1 MIKVIN
7 EAFNKNFPSWFSYFL
22 THSRKFGKDVI
33 YTLSKKYDIDLKNV
47 NAINVT
53 DPNDPGLKDPDNI
66 VVVDLASSSSD
77 PELTCYVYHPLPNGS
92 RENII
97 DVTLRSENAKRKL
110 KASRRGVKNLFS
122 IADHLVLIS
131 ISENKKAYKDRYE
144 DPRNDYA
151 GEYAGQ
157 YFNNKF
163 TYDNPYT
170 KKPGKVPD
178 DKWHVDSWWRDK
190 SGYATREP
198 EEIVGSY
205 YKFNLDNID
214 DVFDRYYNKLSK
226 AKSKIGELNSR
237 VLNSE
242 DASSSDLKTIKSCGS
257 WLNSLYNT
265 LSQLRKGINRIIK
278 EIGKESWESKK
289 DELGLT
295 DEELFQY
302 ELKHNPLSGF
312 PAAVLKEKVDEHMGS
327 LWYSIKYADKHIN

>member
-1 MIKVIN
+1 MVFI
-7 EAFNKNFPSWFSYFL
+7 FL
-22 THSRKFGKDVI
+22 THSRKFGRDVI
-33 YTLSKKYDIDLKNV
+33 YTLSKKYDIDLKNT

-77 PELTCYVYHPLPNGS
+77 PELTCYVYHPLPDGS

-97 DVTLRSENAKRKL
+97 DVTLRSNNAKRKL
-110 KASRRGVKNLFS
+110 KASRRGVKSLFS

-131 ISENKKAYKDRYE
+131 ISENKKAYKDRYQ

-170 KKPGKVPD
+170 KKPGRVPD
-178 DKWHVDSWWRDK
+178 DKWHVDSQWRDK
-190 SGYATREP
+190 SGY
-198 EEIVGSY
+198 EIRQPSEIIGSN

-214 DVFDRYYNKLSK
+214 EVFDRYYNKLSK
-226 AKSKIGELNSR
+226 AKSKIDELNSR
-237 VLNSE
+237 IANLGDTSIYSNYYYKVCNSSFK
-242 DASSSDLKTIKSCGS
+242 AISKT
-257 WLNSLYNT
+257 LP
-265 LSQLRKGINRIIK
+265 QLREGINRILK

-289 DELGLT
+289 EELGLD

-302 ELKHNPLSGF
+302 ELKNNPLSGF
-312 PAAVLKEKVDEHMGS
+312 SADDLKESIDELMDDFWHS
-327 LWYSIKYADKHIN
+327 LKRVSKQIS